1 MPFVKDVVNYDTC
14 APSVSLSLFITTR
27 VLHLSANL
35 CLLSLVDNDRYP
47 MKLVKGGQMTLVFQH
62 EPKATHFDATLLHP
76 LKRAEDFYRFHKQ

>member
-1 MPFVKDVVNYDTC
+1 
-14 APSVSLSLFITTR
+14 
-27 VLHLSANL
+27 
-35 CLLSLVDNDRYP
+35 